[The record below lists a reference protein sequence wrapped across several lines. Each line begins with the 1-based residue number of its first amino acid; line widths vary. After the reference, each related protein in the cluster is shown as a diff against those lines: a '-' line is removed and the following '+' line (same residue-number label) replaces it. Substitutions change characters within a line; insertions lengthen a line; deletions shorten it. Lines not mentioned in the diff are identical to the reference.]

1 MNAPDRSLLI
11 RARLLE
17 PEVEADER
25 PLPARALGAARAWL
39 QRNLNLGVLAV
50 ALGAAT
56 LYMIWLGETQFSDQT
71 QIVFGWGVFAALV
84 LLKSM
89 PITRHPALRI
99 FFITLAAFLALRY
112 LWWRTTQTLL
122 WTGPVDFVGMALI
135 YLAEVYAIVVHLLGL
150 FTGLWPTDRAP
161 LPLPK
166 DTSRLPTVDVFIP
179 TYNES
184 EDIVRIT
191 AQAAAQIDYPPEKL
205 RIYILDDGGTVA
217 KRNDENT
224 ADAAW
229 QRRYALMRMAHEVG
243 VGYLTREDNRQAKAG
258 NVNHA
263 LAETDGELVLVL
275 DCDHV
280 PTREILQQMVGH
292 FIADVKVFL
301 VQSPHFFINPSPVEK
316 NLAGVGRLPDEGDMF
331 YGAIQ
336 PGLDTWNASY
346 FCGSAALLRRRCL
359 EEIGGL
365 SGNTITEDVE
375 TAIALHRRGY
385 RSVYL
390 RRPLV
395 CGLAPESYNEF
406 AIQRTR
412 WAQGS
417 TQVMLLNNPLF
428 VRGLSF
434 AQRLCYANAALF
446 WFFGIPRLIYY
457 LAPASFLVGGLYVYY
472 VSFQQVLAYSLPFV
486 LSNFAV
492 MALVYARTR
501 RPFFSEIYESVQSL
515 FVIPAVWSVL
525 RNRLKPSFKVT
536 PKGQTVAAESLTPLA
551 VVFLLVVVANVAALI
566 AGVYRWQEF
575 PAQHEVIAITLGW
588 CVYNLYVGIMS
599 MGAFWE
605 RRQVRKHHRIRVEDS
620 VRVHFP
626 GIGKSVEA
634 LLLDMSLTGMGL
646 SLRAD
651 FDVKAREHIAI
662 DVQDSRGRPFRF
674 EGTIIHARPGNEGGS
689 VCGIALRF
697 GAGDFARAVEFFYGD
712 SDRWKR
718 NWEARFHGQRTLRL
732 AGVLMRLGLHATL
745 VSSLLLLRQAA
756 WRGRA
761 ALRQFSFLAKKGW
774 MTK

>member
-1 MNAPDRSLLI
+1 MNAPDRSLLA
-11 RARLLE
+11 RAAVLE
-17 PEVEADER
+17 PAIDAAES
-25 PLPARALGAARAWL
+25 PLPARALAAARGWL

-50 ALGAAT
+50 VLGAAT
-56 LYMIWLGETQFSDQT
+56 LYMIWLGETQFSDDT
-71 QIVFGWGVFAALV
+71 QMFFGWGVFAVLV
-84 LLKSM
+84 LLKNLR
-89 PITRHPALRI
+89 IARHPAWRI
-99 FFITLAAFLALRY
+99 FFITLAAYLALRY

-150 FTGLWPTDRAP
+150 FTSLWPTDRLP

-166 DTSRLPTVDVFIP
+166 DTSRLPTVDVLIP

-205 RIYILDDGGTVA
+205 RVYILDDGGTVA
-217 KRNDENT
+217 KRNDPNT
-224 ADAAW
+224 AGAAW
-229 QRRYALMRMAHEVG
+229 QRRYALMRMASELG
-243 VGYLTREDNRQAKAG
+243 VGYLTREENRQAKAG
-258 NVNHA
+258 NINHA
-263 LAETDGELVLVL
+263 LAETSGELVLVL

-292 FIADVKVFL
+292 FIADPKVFL

-316 NLAGVGRLPDEGDMF
+316 NLARLGRLPDEGDMF

-375 TAIALHRRGY
+375 TAIALHRKGY

-395 CGLAPESYNEF
+395 CGLAPETYNEF

-417 TQVMLLNNPLF
+417 TQVMILNNPLF
-428 VRGLSF
+428 VRGLTF

-486 LSNFAV
+486 LSNFAI
-492 MALVYARTR
+492 MSLVYARTR

-515 FVIPAVWSVL
+515 FIIPAVWSVL
-525 RNRLKPSFKVT
+525 RNHLKPSFKVT
-536 PKGQTVAAESLTPLA
+536 PKGQTVAAESVAPLA
-551 VVFLLVVVANVAALI
+551 VVFLLIIAANVAALI
-566 AGVYRWQEF
+566 AGVYRWQDF
-575 PAQHEVIAITLGW
+575 PAQREVIAITLGW
-588 CVYNLYVGIMS
+588 CLYNLYVGIMS

-605 RRQVRKHHRIRVEDS
+605 RRQVRKHHRVQVEDS

-626 GIGKSVEA
+626 RLGQSVEA
-634 LLLDMSLTGMGL
+634 SLLDMSLTGMGL
-646 SLRAD
+646 ALRTG
-651 FDVKAREHIAI
+651 FELKAREHIVI
-662 DVQDSRGRPFRF
+662 DVQDSRARPFRF
-674 EGTIIHARPGNEGGS
+674 EGTIIHARPGNDGGT
-689 VCGIALRF
+689 VCGIALRL

-718 NWEARFHGQRTLRL
+718 NWEARFHGQRTLPL
-732 AGVLMRLGLHATL
+732 VGILMGLGLHATL
-745 VSSLLLLRQAA
+745 VSSLLVLRQAA
-756 WRGRA
+756 SRGFS
-761 ALRQFSFLAKKGW
+761 ALRQFGYFARKGW
-774 MTK
+774 MTR